1 MKLVSQLQ
9 STGEN
14 RVQSTKLKTRV
25 NVVHAGLSRLLL
37 RWKVWPPSRRRNSL
51 IFLNN
56 NLLIVT
62 AHLMVAKE
70 DTHTMHS
77 NTTRRIRQISKKT
90 TPTKQQMEP
99 AGPLALQVRLA
110 SPRSL
115 LSRPRV
121 GGNFWP
127 PLPSVPSPWRLML
140 GSPLSKCTQA
150 VSSMT
155 PAVCNKW
162 TTLSLLLVMVFKKV
176 KNITLLETL
185 GALHGVTEV
194 TSKLHIKIQAL
205 VSVVL
210 RLINLSTQSSSEKLK
225 KNSSNCVIIYKSF

>member
-1 MKLVSQLQ
+1 MPTTPSELATTNSQPGLMLSTEDFLEPRCLLKSLRQLSLMKLVSQLQ
-9 STGEN
+9 STGQN
-14 RVQSTKLKTRV
+14 WVQSTKLKTRV

-62 AHLMVAKE
+62 LHLMVAKE

-99 AGPLALQVRLA
+99 ASPLALQVRLA

-121 GGNFWP
+121 GRNLWP
-127 PLPSVPSPWRLML
+127 PLL
-140 GSPLSKCTQA
+140 
-150 VSSMT
+150 
-155 PAVCNKW
+155 
-162 TTLSLLLVMVFKKV
+162 
-176 KNITLLETL
+176 
-185 GALHGVTEV
+185 
-194 TSKLHIKIQAL
+194 
-205 VSVVL
+205 
-210 RLINLSTQSSSEKLK
+210 
-225 KNSSNCVIIYKSF
+225 